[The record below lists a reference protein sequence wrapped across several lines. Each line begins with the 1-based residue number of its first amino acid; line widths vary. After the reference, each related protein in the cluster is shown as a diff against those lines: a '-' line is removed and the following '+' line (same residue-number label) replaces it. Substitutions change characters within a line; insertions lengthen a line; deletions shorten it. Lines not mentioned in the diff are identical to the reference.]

1 MPSEPSGPRF
11 WSMIG
16 QSLWPWRAI
25 HMANQN
31 RTMSVSYRWTE
42 DAKELRQVTHKWKFS
57 HPFPLPNFGRSFI
70 VANNQPDTPAIH

>member
-1 MPSEPSGPRF
+1 
-11 WSMIG
+11 
-16 QSLWPWRAI
+16 
-25 HMANQN
+25 MANQN

-42 DAKELRQVTHKWKFS
+42 DAKELRQGTHKWKFS